1 MDIKHAEGDA
11 NAFLAENR
19 HRRVVL
25 FTMHRDGQLVLVWV
39 SFSANLHRSIID
51 HDVMGVESYLVVRV
65 VIVGREDEGTTINHK
80 KVDLRRIFDVNE
92 EAEALGDCNT
102 LAIDRGQKFS
112 PCGFFRP
119 QGAVAIII
127 ALQGCISLTVDVEFE
142 FRLLLPFANTGTC
155 HTSD

>member
-80 KVDLRRIFDVNE
+80 TLITNYRSLLSKVPLVRW
-92 EAEALGDCNT
+92 
-102 LAIDRGQKFS
+102 QS
-112 PCGFFRP
+112 
-119 QGAVAIII
+119 
-127 ALQGCISLTVDVEFE
+127 
-142 FRLLLPFANTGTC
+142 
-155 HTSD
+155 